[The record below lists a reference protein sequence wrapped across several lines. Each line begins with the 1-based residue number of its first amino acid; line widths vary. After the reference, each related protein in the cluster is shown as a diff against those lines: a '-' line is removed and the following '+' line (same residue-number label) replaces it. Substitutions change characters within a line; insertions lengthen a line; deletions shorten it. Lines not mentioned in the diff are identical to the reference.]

1 MRLRI
6 TFALMLAS
14 GLATAAAPTE
24 FHVYFGTYSKAPSK
38 GIYRARFNAA
48 TGALVPVEL
57 AAEMKDPSFLALHP
71 NGRFLYAIEESSDPK
86 RTPGRGVSAYAIDAK
101 SGALTL
107 LNTQSVGSP
116 GPCHLTVDRNAR
128 CVLIANYGGG
138 SVAAIALLPD
148 GKLGALGSVL
158 QHTGSSV
165 NAARQ
170 KAPHAHG
177 IYLSPDNRFALVPDL
192 GLDRVLVYRLDAAK
206 ATLTAHDPAGA
217 ALPPGSGPRHL
228 AFSPDGK
235 FVYVINELLC
245 TMAVFKW
252 DAAKGTLTDVQN
264 VSTLPADEPFRPA
277 YSTAEV
283 FAHPSGKFLYGSN
296 RGHHSIAVF
305 AIDRASGKLTQIQN
319 QSTLGKTPR
328 NFALDPTGT
337 WLLAENQDS
346 GNVAVFKIDAATG
359 KLTPTGPLAE
369 VAFPVSAVFVP
380 RR

>member
-1 MRLRI
+1 
-6 TFALMLAS
+6 
-14 GLATAAAPTE
+14 
-24 FHVYFGTYSKAPSK
+24 
-38 GIYRARFNAA
+38 
-48 TGALVPVEL
+48 
-57 AAEMKDPSFLALHP
+57 
-71 NGRFLYAIEESSDPK
+71 
-86 RTPGRGVSAYAIDAK
+86 
-101 SGALTL
+101 
-107 LNTQSVGSP
+107 VGS
-116 GPCHLTVDRNAR
+116 V
-128 CVLIANYGGG
+128 V
-138 SVAAIALLPD
+138 
-148 GKLGALGSVL
+148 

-177 IYLSPDNRFALVPDL
+177 IYVSPDNRFALVPDL

-206 ATLTAHDPAGA
+206 ATLTAHEPAGA

-228 AFSPDGK
+228 TFSPDGK

-252 DAAKGTLTDVQN
+252 DAAKGTLSDVQS
-264 VSTLPADEPFRPA
+264 VSTLPADEAFKPA

-305 AIDRASGKLTQIQN
+305 SIDRASGKLTPLQH

-346 GNVAVFKIDAATG
+346 GTVAIFRIDASTG
-359 KLTPTGPLAE
+359 KLTPTGPLLE
-369 VAFPVSAVFVP
+369 VPFPVSAVFLPV
-380 RR
+380 R